1 MSTFCLADYT
11 TRTEYDYAG
20 RPTKQYRADG
30 SFTTTVYDKVG
41 NAVSATDYMG
51 NTTTY
56 AYDKLGRQISVTAP
70 FEGSYTATALTYY
83 DKNGNIVK
91 TKKQNNQAGAT
102 VSYQITEKE
111 YDNRNRLVSTKVNDG
126 TTDIYTQYA
135 YDNMGNLLKS
145 VTGQTSKIE
154 DLYGEIPLEATYTTY
169 EYNRFGD

>member
-1 MSTFCLADYT
+1 MANVNSQQLNVDKQRDKWGRTFLTKDKRGRTFFVNFQTNGDVHFLSTFCLADYT
-11 TRTEYDYAG
+11 TKTEYDYAG

-83 DKNGNIVK
+83 DKNC
-91 TKKQNNQAGAT
+91 KKIRRILLGWVLEFTHCWDIKSFSGA
-102 VSYQITEKE
+102 
-111 YDNRNRLVSTKVNDG
+111 
-126 TTDIYTQYA
+126 
-135 YDNMGNLLKS
+135 
-145 VTGQTSKIE
+145 
-154 DLYGEIPLEATYTTY
+154 LE
-169 EYNRFGD
+169 GV